1 MKKIF
6 TQTYPKILILFF
18 ICLSFTT
25 NSNAQ
30 PGNALNFDGTDDY
43 VIIGPS
49 TGVYAATSS
58 YTKEAWVLYAGP
70 NPDDAENIISSNDP
84 FYIESG
90 NLKASN
96 SFTNSGTDVADP
108 AQFPLNHWVH
118 VAVTYDQATSTMVLY
133 RDGLV
138 VNSTVAAHPSLSGQN
153 YIGGF
158 DAGIIG
164 LSGIL
169 FTWKGNIDQVRM
181 YNTALTQANIQA
193 DMVSTTASVP
203 GNLIAYYNF
212 DNGTAG
218 GTNTGVTTLTDNSG
232 TGNAGTLTNFALTGG
247 TSNWVESYGMV
258 VPAATAATSVLLT
271 SFSANWTAP
280 AVGITDNYIVD
291 VSTTPDFAT
300 PVTGSPFTVAFG
312 TNTLLVTGLTLNTT
326 YYYRVSSDK
335 ASVTGTGAYSNTV
348 TVTTLITLPVNSLT
362 FNVSKATSAN
372 LLQWSTGAEQNTRY
386 FEVQQSTSGKDF
398 KTIAV
403 VNASGNSSSVKNYQY
418 SDNLS
423 LVQPPVTYY
432 RLKLVDI
439 NGSFTYSD
447 ILLIKNSKGVIV
459 TVYPNPAQD
468 KVIINVTD
476 NSLMNTNAQLSDIS
490 GKLLQN
496 VLITQTVT
504 TINIKPYQ
512 KGVYLLRLANGESVK
527 LVKE

>member
-6 TQTYPKILILFF
+6 TQVCPKIFILLF
-18 ICLSFTT
+18 ICLGFAT
-25 NSNAQ
+25 NSKAQ

-43 VIIGPS
+43 VVIGPG
-49 TGVYAATSS
+49 TGVYAAGSS
-58 YTKEAWVLYAGP
+58 YTKEAWVLYTGP
-70 NPDDAENIISSNDP
+70 NADDAENIISSNDP
-84 FYIESG
+84 LYIESG

-118 VAVTYDQATSTMVLY
+118 VAVTYDQASSTMVLY
-133 RDGLV
+133 RDGIV
-138 VNSTVAAHPSLSGQN
+138 VSSTITAHPSLSGQN

-158 DAGIIG
+158 DASIIA

-169 FTWKGNIDQVRM
+169 FTWKGNIDQVRI

-203 GNLIAYYNF
+203 GNLVAYYNF

-218 GTNTGVTTLTDNSG
+218 GSNTGVTTLTDNSAS
-232 TGNAGTLTNFALTGG
+232 GNTGTLTNFALTGPA
-247 TSNWVESYGMV
+247 SNWVESYAMV
-258 VPAATAATSVLLT
+258 VPAATAATAVLLT

-291 VSTTPDFAT
+291 VATSSDFSTPI
-300 PVTGSPFTVAFG
+300 TGSPFTVAFG

-335 ASVTGTGAYSNTV
+335 ASVTGTGARSNTI
-348 TVTTLITLPVNSLT
+348 TVTTLITLPVNSLN
-362 FNVSKATSAN
+362 FSVSKATSAN
-372 LLQWSTGAEQNTRY
+372 LLQWSTGAEFNTRY
-386 FEVQQSTSGKDF
+386 FEVQQSTNGRDF
-398 KTIAV
+398 TTIAT
-403 VNASGNSSSVKNYQY
+403 VNASGNSSTVKNYQY

-423 LVQPPVTYY
+423 LVQAPVTYY
-432 RLKLVDI
+432 RLKVVDN
-439 NGSFTYSD
+439 NGSFSYSD
-447 ILLIKNSKGVIV
+447 ILLIKNTKGIIV

-468 KVIINVTD
+468 RVIVNITD
-476 NSLMNTNAQLSDIS
+476 KSLMNTAAQLSDVS

-496 VLITQTVT
+496 VLIKQTVT
-504 TINIKPYQ
+504 TISIGQYQ

-527 LVKE
+527 LVKD